1 MIKVSV
7 RGIDQLKKFFSELT
21 PAARKAAV
29 KGASEYL
36 VGNDSHG
43 LRHYVSY
50 KHVTRKS
57 AYGRTFESDKQR
69 RYVMAKIRSGE
80 ITPGRANR
88 TNTLKRGWAYKLQGG
103 GFGARVYNPVPYAHF
118 VMGDEGQARQPAKVG
133 WRKVM
138 EVVSTNLNGMMK
150 AANEAVN
157 RWLKG
162 RGMM

>member
-7 RGIDQLKKFFSELT
+7 RGIDQLKKFFAELT

-29 KGASEYL
+29 KGATEYL
-36 VGNDSHG
+36 IGNDSRG
-43 LRHYVSY
+43 LRHYVNY
-50 KHVTRKS
+50 KYVTRKS
-57 AYGRTFESDKQR
+57 AYGQTFSSDKQR
-69 RYVMAKIRSGE
+69 RYVMAKIREGE
-80 ITPGRANR
+80 ITPGKPNR
-88 TNTLKRGWAYKLQGG
+88 KGTLKAGWNWKPQGG
-103 GFGARVYNPVPYAHF
+103 GYGARIYNPVPYAHF
-118 VMGDEGQARQPAKVG
+118 VMGDSGQARQPAKVG

-138 EVVSTNLNGMMK
+138 AVVSTNLNGMMK